1 VRGGKRRSR
10 GKAGGIAVMTAAAG
24 VAFKNRDRLMGMF
37 NRKGDEQ
44 NAKSVTSPVE
54 AGTRPTTGATDPARA
69 GTIAPTDP
77 GNRPDI
83 PPPAAP

>member
-69 GTIAPTDP
+69 GNIAPTDP